1 MAKWRGT
8 YRTAQCGH
16 IAWPVH
22 CFRQWDEPSGDG
34 RSAKLGCAPRLS
46 ELDEEPLAFDAVEL
60 LGFPVD
66 AFLGHLA
73 GLSLFAGF
81 PHITS
86 TACVVLVHTI

>member
-34 RSAKLGCAPRLS
+34 RSAKLGCAPRFS
-46 ELDEEPLAFDAVEL
+46 ELDEKPLAFDAVEL

-66 AFLGHLA
+66 ALFDHFETVGG
-73 GLSLFAGF
+73 GLTQNPLRATGTRRRR
-81 PHITS
+81 HQ
-86 TACVVLVHTI
+86 